1 MTHSVTDSPSEI
13 LRRARELQAK
23 VRAERT
29 GAVTEQPVQP
39 PPLPVFNP
47 ILIPDIDSPSERSEE
62 DRELDRILSDVDIV
76 TAYTRWC
83 GKMQPKVSPGRTE
96 SIMISC
102 PKPEHADKNPSAWLN
117 SEKQTWYC
125 GGCQE
130 GGDSYDIAAMR
141 HGFPVPGY
149 KAGSMFHKLRR
160 TMAEDLGYTFNSK
173 AGGGNEI
180 IPPVM
185 LAPPQVEVPVPP
197 NPPVV
202 AVTPPQPSQV
212 VPSLPPTPP
221 ALHLVPQPPVAPHVM
236 PPMVETPV
244 PAPQFTQPVI
254 EIPNNIYSIDAVADA
269 FDPELDS
276 DESVLGLDWRSIL
289 HGYEDTFLYKWTEA
303 ASHDYGAEE
312 YHLFN
317 GLQILG
323 LAAGRDVMTVADN
336 RVIIPNLSIC
346 LLGRTASG
354 KSTSQG
360 YMRRALHEIMPENDM
375 GMVHEG
381 VRLVGEVA
389 SGEALI
395 GIFEKTVVVS
405 STMPPAYVPVKGLVE
420 FDELSTILGKSSMMG
435 STLKGRM
442 MQFIDGQDIVSN
454 YSQTNKLKKAVD
466 PFAAF
471 TTGSQP
477 KALRKLLDSQ
487 DVSSGYLNRWL
498 FVSGPKK
505 EQFDFIG
512 GVLIDF
518 SKALD
523 KLAIVNV
530 WCKKPTPNSPSRML
544 PWDEDAFKA
553 YNTWIKPINDR
564 IDRSDDDLLVR
575 VKAHYFKLML
585 CFAVNRHA
593 MSISLAE
600 VAFIQNIHEYVMAN
614 YKLVGAEIGMTVDQ
628 EIVDRVYNYIKRKEQ
643 MIGTE
648 WVGPSR
654 AEMYAALK
662 TKNIKDKQINDA
674 VDTLVKGNRIEEFK
688 VNTGKRGR
696 PSKRTRTADH
706 D

>member
-1 MTHSVTDSPSEI
+1 MTHSVTDSPSDI
-13 LRRARELQAK
+13 MRRALELQAK
-23 VRAERT
+23 TYAERSAT
-29 GAVTEQPVQP
+29 VEQPVQP

-47 ILIPDIDSPSERSEE
+47 ILIPDIDSPSERTEE
-62 DRELDRILSDVDIV
+62 DRELDRILGDVDIV

-117 SEKQTWYC
+117 TDKQTWYC

-149 KAGSMFHKLRR
+149 KAGAMFHKLRR

-173 AGGGNEI
+173 SGGGNEI

-185 LAPPQVEVPVPP
+185 LVPPPVQSIPPPAAPAPPPTLQLLQTAPVSSPP
-197 NPPVV
+197 IL
-202 AVTPPQPSQV
+202 QV
-212 VPSLPPTPP
+212 VPT
-221 ALHLVPQPPVAPHVM
+221 PPVAPHVM
-236 PPMVETPV
+236 PPMQETPV
-244 PAPQFTQPVI
+244 PAPQFAAPVI
-254 EIPNNIYSIDAVADA
+254 VIPNNVYSIDAASDA

-276 DESVLGLDWRSIL
+276 DENVHSLDWRSIL

-317 GLQILG
+317 GLQMIG
-323 LAAGRDVMTVADN
+323 LTAGRDVTTVAAN

-360 YMRRALHEIMPENDM
+360 YMRNALNEIMPENDM
-375 GMVHEG
+375 GMIHEG

-395 GIFEKTVVVS
+395 GVFEKKVAVS
-405 STMPPAYVPVKGLVE
+405 STMPSSYVPVKGMVE

-435 STLKGRM
+435 STLKMRM
-442 MQFIDGQDIVSN
+442 MQFIDGQGIISN
-454 YSQTNKLKKAVD
+454 ISQTHGRRMAKD
-466 PFAAF
+466 SFAAF

-487 DVSSGYLNRWL
+487 DVASGFLNRWL

-523 KLAIVNV
+523 KLAILNV
-530 WCKKPTPNSPSRML
+530 WCKKPTPNSPARTL
-544 PWDEDAFKA
+544 PWDEDAFRA

-564 IDRSDDDLLVR
+564 IGASDDDLLAR

-614 YKLVGAEIGMTVDQ
+614 YKLVGAQVGMTVDQ

-648 WVGPSR
+648 LVGPSR
-654 AEMYAALK
+654 SEMYRTLK

-674 VDTLVKGNRIEEFK
+674 VDTLIKGNRIEEFK